1 MSNQKLESHVVSL
14 EIARELK
21 GAGWEKETEFWWVI
35 TLTSNWH
42 ISMGKP
48 DEGWCILNK
57 GNYFAAPLA
66 TEILEELPYRI
77 KGQYGLRIYKFTE
90 YNCQVCYWDL
100 DGNLKHDEFDKFLP
114 NALAKMWLYLK
125 KENLL

>member
-14 EIARELK
+14 EIAKQLK
-21 GAGWEKETEFWWVI
+21 EEGWKKETEFWWVI
-35 TLTSNWH
+35 TLISNWH

-66 TEILEELPYRI
+66 TEILEELPND
-77 KGQYGLRIYKFTE
+77 LRIERYEAVGEVGYEVTICYKDKETRHGF
-90 YNCQVCYWDL
+90 CGL
-100 DGNLKHDEFDKFLP
+100 NLT
-114 NALAKMWLYLK
+114 NALGKMWGALNEK
-125 KENLL
+125 